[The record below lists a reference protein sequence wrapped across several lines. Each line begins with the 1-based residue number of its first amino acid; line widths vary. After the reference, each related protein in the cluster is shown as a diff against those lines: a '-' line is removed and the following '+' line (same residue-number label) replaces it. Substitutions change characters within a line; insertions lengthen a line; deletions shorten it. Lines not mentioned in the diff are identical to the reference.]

1 MSTAKTATIALIA
14 GLAGVQ
20 IAAAADL
27 PRRTDPYAPAPVY
40 AAPISNWQGFYAG
53 VHLGGGFGS
62 SGPIDTSGF
71 VGGLQ
76 GGYNF
81 QFDKIVVGA
90 EADITYSGIGN
101 SSFQEKSDINWLGS
115 IRGRAG
121 YSFGNIL
128 PYVTAGWGFG
138 DTKYSNIYGQTKDTA
153 SGWVL
158 GAGAEMM
165 VMPNITV
172 RAEYLYYDLGSQDY
186 PTAAGLGRID
196 TTTNVIRGGVN
207 YKF

>member
-1 MSTAKTATIALIA
+1 MFTAKTGSLAALVLLAAGQVAT
-14 GLAGVQ
+14 
-20 IAAAADL
+20 AADL
-27 PRRTDPYAPAPVY
+27 PRRTDPYAPAPSY
-40 AAPISNWQGFYAG
+40 AAPVSNWQGFYVGA
-53 VHLGGGFGS
+53 HLGGGFGS

-81 QFDKIVVGA
+81 QFDKIVVGG
-90 EADITYSGIGN
+90 EADISLSGIGN
-101 SSFQEKSDINWLGS
+101 SGFQEKSDLNWLGT

-128 PYVTAGWGFG
+128 PYATFG
-138 DTKYSNIYGQTKDTA
+138 AAFADTKYSNIYGTTKDTA
-153 SGWVL
+153 AGWVL

-186 PTAAGLGRID
+186 PTATGIGKID
-196 TTTNVIRGGVN
+196 THSNVIRGGVN